1 MNRFKSKRCTFRC
14 ISLLRLCV
22 KVYKGEGLGV
32 EGDVGKGVRRGVGFF
47 DSLIVEAGEE
57 LSRGVTD

>member
-1 MNRFKSKRCTFRC
+1 M
-14 ISLLRLCV
+14 
-22 KVYKGEGLGV
+22 
-32 EGDVGKGVRRGVGFF
+32 GKGVRRGVGFF